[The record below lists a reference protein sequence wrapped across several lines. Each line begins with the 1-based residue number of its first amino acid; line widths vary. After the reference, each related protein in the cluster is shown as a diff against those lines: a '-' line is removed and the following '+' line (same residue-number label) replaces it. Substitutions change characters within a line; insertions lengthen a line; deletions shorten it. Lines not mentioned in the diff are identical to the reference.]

1 MATKKAKAEPVFFK
15 EDLVKSRRYA
25 DKRDILNA
33 LLKRGE
39 TYTIEQVDKIISD
52 FLSKEVK

>member
-1 MATKKAKAEPVFFK
+1 MTKRKTDLPVFSK
-15 EDLVKSRRYA
+15 QDLLRAKRYS

-33 LLKRGE
+33 LLKDGE
-39 TYTIEQVDKIISD
+39 TYTIEQVDKTIKT

>member
-1 MATKKAKAEPVFFK
+1 MTKRKTDSPVFSK
-15 EDLVKSRRYA
+15 QDLLRAKRYS

-33 LLKRGE
+33 LLKEGE
-39 TYTIEQVDKIISD
+39 TYTIEQVDKTIKT

>member
-1 MATKKAKAEPVFFK
+1 MTKRKTDSPVFSK
-15 EDLVKSRRYA
+15 KDLLRAKRYS

-33 LLKRGE
+33 LLKDGE
-39 TYTIEQVDKIISD
+39 TYTIEQVDKTIKT

>member
-1 MATKKAKAEPVFFK
+1 MTKRKTDSPVFSK
-15 EDLVKSRRYA
+15 QDLLRAKRYS

-33 LLKRGE
+33 LLKDGE
-39 TYTIEQVDKIISD
+39 TYTIEQVDKTIKT

>member
-1 MATKKAKAEPVFFK
+1 MTKRKTDSPVFSK
-15 EDLVKSRRYA
+15 QDLLRAKRYS

-33 LLKRGE
+33 LLKDGE
-39 TYTIEQVDKIISD
+39 TYTIEQVDKIIKT